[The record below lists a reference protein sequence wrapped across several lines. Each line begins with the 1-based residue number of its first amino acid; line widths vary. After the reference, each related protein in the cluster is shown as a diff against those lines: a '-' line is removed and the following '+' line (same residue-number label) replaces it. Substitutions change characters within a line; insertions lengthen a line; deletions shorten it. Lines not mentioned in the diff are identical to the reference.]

1 MHGCGG
7 SGGGDGGA
15 AGAGV
20 AAATAEWSFSLAV
33 EVLPRQIMDT
43 FVFAMMPP

>member
-20 AAATAEWSFSLAV
+20 AAATAEWRFSLAV
-33 EVLPRQIMDT
+33 EMLPRQIVDT
-43 FVFAMMPP
+43 FVFLKKPP